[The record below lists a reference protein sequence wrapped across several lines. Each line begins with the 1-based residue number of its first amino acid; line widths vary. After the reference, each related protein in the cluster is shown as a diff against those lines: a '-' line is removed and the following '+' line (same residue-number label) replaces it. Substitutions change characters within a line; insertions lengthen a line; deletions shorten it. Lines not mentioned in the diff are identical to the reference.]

1 MYIDVVPNRASP
13 PAILLRESYRENGKV
28 KKRTLANLSHLPKA
42 LIEQIRLSLAGQLKV
57 FEAAY
62 SGLIFGVLFVLH
74 ALAKACGVTRALGSS
89 RLAQLTLFLV
99 LARVAH
105 QGSRLSAIRWA
116 RDHDVQGV
124 LGLSPFDEDE
134 LYGALEWAAEHQAA
148 IEQRLYRDYVAR
160 SGHSPTLVLYDVTS
174 AYLEGEHNE
183 LGAFGYN
190 RDGKRGKQQITRGL
204 LTARDGEPLSVQVFE
219 GNTSDPQTF
228 GAQIDTLRERF
239 AIDEVVVVGD
249 RGMIKAR
256 GKKQLNEVQFRYISA
271 LTDPQIRKLIKH
283 DVIQPDLFHEDVVE
297 VEHGHKRLILRC
309 DPLTQRKERHRR
321 ADKIRALTERVAER
335 NAFVA
340 QSSRAKPQAGLKAL
354 QAWIRR
360 HKLAAFVELTLNDR
374 TLEIHLDEAKQ
385 AEAELL
391 DGCYCIETDVAA
403 EHMAAKDVHDR
414 YKDLQKVEQNFRQ
427 MKTALLEVRPVYV
440 RKAARTRGH
449 VFIAM
454 LALKITRLMEQR
466 LKYAFGTTDTGED
479 AENIASALSAL
490 SRLSLQHYHLGSEVV
505 LGLPRPDARQAQILS
520 ALDVQLTAP

>member
-1 MYIDVVPNRASP
+1 
-13 PAILLRESYRENGKV
+13 
-28 KKRTLANLSHLPKA
+28 
-42 LIEQIRLSLAGQLKV
+42 
-57 FEAAY
+57 
-62 SGLIFGVLFVLH
+62 
-74 ALAKACGVTRALGSS
+74 
-89 RLAQLTLFLV
+89 
-99 LARVAH
+99 
-105 QGSRLSAIRWA
+105 
-116 RDHDVQGV
+116 
-124 LGLSPFDEDE
+124 
-134 LYGALEWAAEHQAA
+134 
-148 IEQRLYRDYVAR
+148 
-160 SGHSPTLVLYDVTS
+160 LVLYDVTS

-183 LGAFGYN
+183 LGAFGYT
-190 RDGKRGKQQITRGL
+190 RDGKRGKQQIPIGL

-219 GNTSDPQTF
+219 GNTCDPQTF

-239 AIDEVVVVGD
+239 AIDEVVGVGD
-249 RGMIKAR
+249 RGRVEAR

-297 VEHGHKRLILRC
+297 VEHGHKRLVLRC

-414 YKDLQKVEQNFRQ
+414 YKDLQKVEQNFRP

-466 LKYAFGTTDTGED
+466 LKYAFGTTDTGEE